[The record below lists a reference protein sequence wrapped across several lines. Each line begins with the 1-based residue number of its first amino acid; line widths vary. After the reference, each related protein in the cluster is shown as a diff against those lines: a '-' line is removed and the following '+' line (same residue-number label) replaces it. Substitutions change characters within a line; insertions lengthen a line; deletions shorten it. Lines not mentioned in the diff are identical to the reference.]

1 MNVQFNIRR
10 RSLRADL
17 HMRRIADSDTS
28 TERLMADAFTLDET
42 LCKEF
47 GSLDRQSGWCYNT
60 GGGEKV
66 AATQAER
73 FKATGAYVGLGEGAK

>member
-1 MNVQFNIRR
+1 MKGQFGLRR
-10 RSLRADL
+10 RLLRADL
-17 HMRRIADSDTS
+17 HMRRVADRDTS

-42 LCKEF
+42 LRNEF

-66 AATQAER
+66 AATQAKR
-73 FKATGAYVGLGEGAK
+73 FKVAGAYIGLGEGAK

>member
-10 RSLRADL
+10 RTLRADL
-17 HMRRIADSDTS
+17 HMRRVADRDTS

-60 GGGEKV
+60 GGGAKV
-66 AATQAER
+66 AVTQAKR
-73 FKATGAYVGLGEGAK
+73 FRTAGAYVGLSEGAK

>member
-1 MNVQFNIRR
+1 MNVQFNKRR
-10 RSLRADL
+10 RTLRADL
-17 HMRRIADSDTS
+17 HMRRVADRDTS

-42 LCKEF
+42 LRNEF

-66 AATQAER
+66 ATTQAQR
-73 FKATGAYVGLGEGAK
+73 FKVSGTYVGLGEGAK